1 MAIKAPK
8 TSLRKRTFYVALLFI
23 AGFVLLVLYLLK
35 LNIIDGKKLR
45 TGAIEQQTR
54 DYQVSSARGTI
65 YDRNGKTLAVS
76 ASAETISV
84 NPAEIAEAEYN
95 VTSLAKQLS
104 EILGTEAAE
113 LETKLTKK
121 AQDVEIARKVE
132 SEIAD
137 QVRALELKGVYFRED
152 TKRYYPYGT
161 FASHIIGF
169 TGRDNQGLGGIEMV
183 YDEELSGVPGRVVTL
198 KNAHGKR
205 LKCCFNH

>member
-1 MAIKAPK
+1 MANRRMF
-8 TSLRKRTFYVALLFI
+8 SLDV
-23 AGFVLLVLYLLK
+23 
-35 LNIIDGKKLR
+35 
-45 TGAIEQQTR
+45 
-54 DYQVSSARGTI
+54 
-65 YDRNGKTLAVS
+65 
-76 ASAETISV
+76 
-84 NPAEIAEAEYN
+84 
-95 VTSLAKQLS
+95 VTTDKFR
-104 EILGTEAAE
+104 E
-113 LETKLTKK
+113 LTKK

-198 KNAHGKR
+198 KNAHGTDMPFQEERHIDSEK
-205 LKCCFNH
+205 N